1 MKDFVERYRGSPKS
15 CAKVASRSW
24 LCVPARLEQSSGRP
38 VPSFSFP
45 CGQTLAGWSNSLIV
59 FSTRLLPSSWN
70 ATIFGLVIGGILMDV
85 RTSAQAQ
92 LVKGAGSNEQDR
104 QETE

>member
-1 MKDFVERYRGSPKS
+1 MRPDAVVD
-15 CAKVASRSW
+15 VA
-24 LCVPARLEQSSGRP
+24 LKKLGRKTT
-38 VPSFSFP
+38 VV
-45 CGQTLAGWSNSLIV
+45 AGWSNSLIL